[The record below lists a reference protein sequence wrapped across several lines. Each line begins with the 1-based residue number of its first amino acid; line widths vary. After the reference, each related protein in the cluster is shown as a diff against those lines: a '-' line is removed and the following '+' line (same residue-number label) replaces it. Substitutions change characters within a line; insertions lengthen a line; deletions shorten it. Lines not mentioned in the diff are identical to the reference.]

1 MLDWTSAT
9 QTLKNTSQILVVSHV
24 NPDGDAIGSTL
35 AMGLIAKSLGISV
48 TLVNESPVPEKLEFL
63 PGTELIQLPSQVKK
77 RFSVIVT
84 VDAADISRIGE
95 CQQLFADDPII
106 INIDHHATN
115 DGFGTI
121 NVVKAE
127 AAATVEILY
136 DWAEY
141 LDIPISKQLA
151 TVLYAGLLTDTGG
164 FRYSNTSPNVLRIA
178 ATLLESGAASY
189 ELADRLLESI
199 SVRYLEQLKEALG
212 TMQIVFDGKVAY
224 LTSEEED
231 NDGLVN
237 LARNIEGVDVGILFR
252 PMDEHH
258 IKVSMRSRNI
268 IDVSQVALSLG
279 GGGHARA
286 AGCTV
291 KGTMNEVIHNVLE
304 KMKEAFE
311 GVNE

>member
-9 QTLKNTSQILVVSHV
+9 KTLKNASQILVVSHV

-35 AMGLIAKSLGISV
+35 AVGLMAKSLGIPV
-48 TLVNESPVPEKLEFL
+48 TLVNESPVPEKLAFL
-63 PGTELIQLPSQVKK
+63 PGADQIQLPSQVEE
-77 RFSVIVT
+77 RFSVIIA

-95 CQQLFADDPII
+95 CQQLFADDPVI
-106 INIDHHATN
+106 INIDHHPTN
-115 DGFGTI
+115 DHFGTI
-121 NVVKAE
+121 NVVKAG

-136 DWAEY
+136 HWIKD
-141 LDIPISKQLA
+141 LNLSISEQLA
-151 TVLYAGLLTDTGG
+151 NVLYAGLLTDTGG
-164 FRYSNTSPNVLRIA
+164 FRYSNTSSSVLRIA
-178 ATLLESGAASY
+178 ATLLEAGAASY

-199 SVRYLEQLKEALG
+199 SVRYLEQLKAALS
-212 TMQIVFDGKVAY
+212 TMQIVLDGKVAY
-224 LTSEEED
+224 ITSEEED
-231 NDGLVN
+231 NEGLVN
-237 LARNIEGVDVGILFR
+237 FARNIEGVDVGILFR
-252 PMDEHH
+252 ARDKHH

-291 KGTMNEVIHNVLE
+291 EGTIDEVIHNVLE

-311 GVNE
+311 GVKE

>member
-9 QTLKNTSQILVVSHV
+9 KSLKNASQILVVSHV

-35 AMGLIAKSLGISV
+35 AAGQIVQSLGVPV
-48 TLVNESPVPEKLEFL
+48 TLVNESPVPEKLTIL
-63 PGTELIQLPSQVKK
+63 PGADQIQLPSHVSK
-77 RFSVIVT
+77 RFSVIIA

-95 CQQLFADDPII
+95 CQQLFADDPVI

-115 DGFGTI
+115 DHFGAI
-121 NVVKAE
+121 NVIRAD

-136 DWAEY
+136 DWVKQ
-141 LDIPISKQLA
+141 LDISISEELA

-164 FRYSNTSPNVLRIA
+164 FRYSNTSSSVLRIA
-178 ATLLESGAASY
+178 ADLLEAGAASY

-199 SVRYLEQLKEALG
+199 SVSYLEQLKNALG
-212 TMQIVFDGKVAY
+212 TIQIVLDGKVAY
-224 LTSEEED
+224 ITSEEDD

-237 LARNIEGVDVGILFR
+237 FARNIEGVDVGILFR
-252 PMDEHH
+252 PRDENHV
-258 IKVSMRSRNI
+258 KVSMRSRNI
-268 IDVSQVALSLG
+268 IDVSEIALSLG

-291 KGTMNEVIHNVLE
+291 NGTMDEVIHNVLQ

-311 GVNE
+311 GVKE

>member
-9 QTLKNTSQILVVSHV
+9 QTLKNAGQILVVSHV

-35 AMGLIAKSLGISV
+35 AVGLIAQSFGIGV
-48 TLVNESPVPEKLEFL
+48 TLVNESPVPEKLAFL
-63 PGTELIQLPSQVKK
+63 PGADRIQLPSQVKE
-77 RFSVIVT
+77 RFSVVIA

-95 CQQLFADDPII
+95 CQQLFADDFVL

-115 DGFGTI
+115 DQYGTI
-121 NVVKAE
+121 NIIDAS
-127 AAATVEILY
+127 AAATVEILH
-136 DWAEY
+136 DWAKH
-141 LDIPISKQLA
+141 LDVPISEQLA

-164 FRYSNTSPNVLRIA
+164 FRYSNTSSNVLRIA
-178 ATLLESGAASY
+178 AALIDAGAASY

-199 SVRYLEQLKEALG
+199 SIRYLGQLKEALNS
-212 TMQIVFDGKVAY
+212 MQIVLDGKVAY
-224 LTSEEED
+224 LITDEED
-231 NDGLVN
+231 HDGLVN
-237 LARNIEGVDVGILFR
+237 FVRNIEGVDVGILFR
-252 PMDEHH
+252 PMDEH
-258 IKVSMRSRNI
+258 IKVSMRSRHL
-268 IDVSQVALSLG
+268 IDVSDVALSLG

-291 KGTMNEVIHNVLE
+291 HGTMEEVVHHVLE

>member
-9 QTLKNTSQILVVSHV
+9 KTLKNASQILVVSHV

-35 AMGLIAKSLGISV
+35 AVGLIAQSLGIPV
-48 TLVNESPVPEKLEFL
+48 TFVNESPVPEKLAFL
-63 PGTELIQLPSQVKK
+63 PGADQIQLPSHVEE
-77 RFSVIVT
+77 RFSVIIA

-95 CQQLFADDPII
+95 CQQLFADDAVI

-115 DGFGTI
+115 DHFGTI
-121 NVVKAE
+121 NIVKAD

-136 DWAEY
+136 DWVKD
-141 LDIPISKQLA
+141 LNISISEQLA

-164 FRYSNTSPNVLRIA
+164 FRYSNTSSSVLRIA
-178 ATLLESGAASY
+178 AALLEAGAASY

-199 SVRYLEQLKEALG
+199 SVSYLEQLKNALS
-212 TMQIVFDGKVAY
+212 TMQIVLDGKVAY
-224 LTSEEED
+224 ITSEEED

-237 LARNIEGVDVGILFR
+237 FARNIEGVDVGILFR
-252 PMDEHH
+252 PRDKYHV
-258 IKVSMRSRNI
+258 KVSMRSRNI
-268 IDVSQVALSLG
+268 IDVSEVALSLG

-291 KGTMNEVIHNVLE
+291 NGTMDEVIHNVLQ